1 MSNRLREE
9 ATMAGTLRSSRR
21 MAGSAAAARLAGL
34 LAVLLLAACSPE
46 DGRARG
52 GLGADVG
59 NTALPVELRG
69 NQDRNNPSFQT
80 PEVGLVPQDAK
91 GVPGWWVSSGN

>member
-1 MSNRLREE
+1 MTDRHEE
-9 ATMAGTLRSSRR
+9 RGLIRASGQ
-21 MAGSAAAARLAGL
+21 AGL
-34 LAVLLLAACSPE
+34 LALAAVVLALTGCSPE

-69 NQDRNNPSFQT
+69 NRDRNNPSFRT
-80 PEVGLVPQDAK
+80 PEPGAAPGDARGVG
-91 GVPGWWVSSGN
+91 GWWVGRED